1 VADDARPLGA
11 ALAAA
16 RADRGLSVEDVSA
29 ATRIRPAIVR
39 AVEADDFEPCG
50 GAAYARGHLRSI
62 AQVVGTD
69 PRPLVEEFDRRFD
82 QPVPALRTSPLGS
95 FEPPRDAGRSGRRSP
110 GWASV
115 AAAVLA
121 AVVLFLGASWLVG
134 RNGGDGGDG
143 GTAGDPLAAATPAVT
158 TSAAAPRPT
167 ATRPKPKAPAYK
179 GVVLRLQAS
188 GGESWVSVRS
198 SAGTEIYQGVLTD
211 GMAREFRDDT
221 KLSVR
226 FGNSDAVRVTQ
237 NGRNLGTPQCQ
248 RQVCTVAFGTT
259 SAG

>member
-1 VADDARPLGA
+1 
-11 ALAAA
+11 
-16 RADRGLSVEDVSA
+16 
-29 ATRIRPAIVR
+29 
-39 AVEADDFEPCG
+39 
-50 GAAYARGHLRSI
+50 
-62 AQVVGTD
+62 
-69 PRPLVEEFDRRFD
+69 
-82 QPVPALRTSPLGS
+82 
-95 FEPPRDAGRSGRRSP
+95 
-110 GWASV
+110 
-115 AAAVLA
+115 
-121 AVVLFLGASWLVG
+121 
-134 RNGGDGGDG
+134 
-143 GTAGDPLAAATPAVT
+143 
-158 TSAAAPRPT
+158 
-167 ATRPKPKAPAYK
+167 
-179 GVVLRLQAS
+179 VLRLQAS